1 MTDWCNSDQIPQ
13 RSKETAVA
21 SRLKTGVKDILAGMV
36 ASLPWGVRQRI
47 FEELLERHAIPHDMR
62 YDALVR
68 LAATCNVEDL
78 AVRGESGLI
87 RGSAR
92 DVSILKQYALHHV
105 WAGRM
110 IGFCERFFAGS
121 GGTYIDVG
129 ANIGLT
135 VIPIGKLPGLRCIGI
150 EAEPR
155 NFRYLE
161 ENVTQAG
168 IADRAVLRHLAVFS
182 RPTTIDL
189 EIATSN
195 LGDHRIRAGAD
206 TVALQG
212 EDRRCT
218 VTVDA
223 RPLDDI
229 VGEIDPAYACL
240 DGRLAVKIDV
250 QGAEPYVFEG
260 GQRVLS
266 AAGLMIVEYSPY
278 CMARMQADPQKI
290 LELLQTHFTTVQLG
304 QQEEDAPTG
313 PLPVAEACG
322 YLQQF
327 ANDNTK
333 NPNAYLDIIA
343 KR

>member
-1 MTDWCNSDQIPQ
+1 MT
-13 RSKETAVA
+13 
-21 SRLKTGVKDILAGMV
+21 SRLKTGVKNILAGMV

-68 LAATCNVEDL
+68 LAAACNVEDL

-92 DVSILKQYALHHV
+92 DVSILKQYALRHV
-105 WAGRM
+105 WAGRT

-135 VIPIGKLPGLRCIGI
+135 VIPIGKLPGVRCIGI

-155 NFRYLE
+155 NIGDLE
-161 ENVTQAG
+161 ENGAQSG
-168 IADRAVLRHLAVFS
+168 IAERAVLRHLAVFS

-195 LGDHRIRAGAD
+195 LGDHRIRVGAEK
-206 TVALQG
+206 VALQG
-212 EDRRCT
+212 EDRRNT
-218 VTVDA
+218 VTVAA

-229 VGEIDPAYACL
+229 IGEIDPAYACL

-250 QGAEPYVFEG
+250 QGAEPFVFEG
-260 GQRVLS
+260 GRRVLGG
-266 AAGLMIVEYSPY
+266 AGLVIVEYSPY
-278 CMARMQADPQKI
+278 CMARMQADPEKI
-290 LELLQTHFTTVQLG
+290 LGLLQAHFTSVQLG
-304 QQEEDAPTG
+304 QQEEDAPT
-313 PLPVAEACG
+313 PPMPAAEACA
-322 YLQQF
+322 YLRRF
-327 ANDNTK
+327 SDDNAK

-343 KR
+343 VR